1 MFPKGRPSHA
11 LRKMLESVL
20 PSLRITRNTWTN
32 SPSKAGVPLFHP
44 IERKQTQGQSASEGA
59 R

>member
-1 MFPKGRPSHA
+1 MRCG
-11 LRKMLESVL
+11 KMPESVL
-20 PSLRITRNTWTN
+20 PSRRITRNTWAN

-44 IERKQTQGQSASEGA
+44 IERKQAQGQSASEGA